1 MLEEDSG
8 DSDICR
14 RWIGFIWLCDSI
26 FTIDDQGFP
35 KTSIRPSL
43 WQSTFNMENRQ
54 CYGVRNSC
62 EPIVSVFVTG
72 KMAMV
77 FPHKM
82 AMLTIFG

>member
-1 MLEEDSG
+1 VATQ
-8 DSDICR
+8 
-14 RWIGFIWLCDSI
+14 I
-26 FTIDDQGFP
+26 FAVDGLVSFDFVTAFL
-35 KTSIRPSL
+35 PSMIKVSRKL
-43 WQSTFNMENRQ
+43 PFGQVWQSTFNMENRQ